1 MTVRFN
7 ALLFALFIVTWR
19 SAMADESPRITP
31 TVKIIEKV
39 QPAVVPLFTRASDN
53 SGGTGSGVV
62 IYPTGFILTAD
73 HVTQDFEGV
82 ALFGLQ
88 RVPYQVVGRLPE
100 RDLAILKVSIP
111 NEYIF
116 APLGRSHDLKAG
128 EPIIVGGNPAGRG
141 VVFSLGIINAPS
153 IDPSW
158 PSILTKSYW
167 RTDLD
172 EAKYRQLKSTG
183 GRPDFIQYDA
193 STNRGNSG
201 GPLINY
207 EGQVIG
213 IVSHKSFVEEG
224 INWAIPAD
232 RIRLLFPYLVQPEEY
247 GDFESGLVMDLLSHQ
262 ATVLKVAEGQAAWKA
277 GLRDGDVIVKADGR
291 EVGTACDWLLML
303 WGHKPGDKIELTYQ
317 RDDKTH
323 ETTLTLDATNQTIP
337 AVSIDGKTE
346 GIHYQYYKGRFAAL
360 PDFGPLKP
368 VKTGTTQE
376 ISIKQIVAANEESF
390 AIRFSGFMK
399 FPKPGLYRVH
409 LESDDC
415 SRLFLGDRLI
425 IDNDLPHPLQKLSR
439 WIRVGSDP
447 VPFHI
452 EYAELSGD
460 KAISFKV
467 SKSFDEHDDAK
478 VQFYSDADDD

>member
-1 MTVRFN
+1 MHLSTCVSSRWRLKLMTIRFAAFLL
-7 ALLFALFIVTWR
+7 ALLVGSSQIVV
-19 SAMADESPRITP
+19 ADESPRITP

-39 QPAVVPLFTRASDN
+39 QPAVVPLFTRTGDN

-62 IYPTGFILTAD
+62 IHPAGFILTAD

-88 RVPYQVVGRLPE
+88 RVPYEVVGRLPE

-116 APLGRSHDLKAG
+116 APLGRSNDLKAG

-158 PSILTKSYW
+158 PSILSKSYW

-213 IVSHKSFVEEG
+213 IVSQKSFVEEG
-224 INWAIPAD
+224 INWAIPVD
-232 RIRLLFPYLVQPEEY
+232 RIRLLFPYLFSPKSLATSKRPSDGLTQPSSDRAQGY
-247 GDFESGLVMDLLSHQ
+247 RRAIGV
-262 ATVLKVAEGQAAWKA
+262 EGRSA
-277 GLRDGDVIVKADGR
+277 
-291 EVGTACDWLLML
+291 
-303 WGHKPGDKIELTYQ
+303 
-317 RDDKTH
+317 
-323 ETTLTLDATNQTIP
+323 
-337 AVSIDGKTE
+337 
-346 GIHYQYYKGRFAAL
+346 
-360 PDFGPLKP
+360 
-368 VKTGTTQE
+368 
-376 ISIKQIVAANEESF
+376 
-390 AIRFSGFMK
+390 
-399 FPKPGLYRVH
+399 
-409 LESDDC
+409 
-415 SRLFLGDRLI
+415 
-425 IDNDLPHPLQKLSR
+425 
-439 WIRVGSDP
+439 
-447 VPFHI
+447 
-452 EYAELSGD
+452 
-460 KAISFKV
+460 
-467 SKSFDEHDDAK
+467 
-478 VQFYSDADDD
+478 